1 MDNNKRWYM
10 ITTISGKEEKVIE
23 SLRNRVVSE
32 DLEHIIEDFK
42 IMQVPHLTPKEFEKR
57 NDGEEYKVKQRNLFP
72 GYIFLLMDMTNE
84 AWFIVR
90 NTQYVTGLVGSSGHR
105 AKPTP
110 VSNLEIRKM
119 EKSVEKITTDFHDGK
134 IKTPFIVGTTVEV
147 VDGPAKGQ
155 SGTIIENY
163 DERGVSL
170 VEVILFERKTP
181 TEIPHKNLKVK

>member
-1 MDNNKRWYM
+1 M

-84 AWFIVR
+84 A
-90 NTQYVTGLVGSSGHR
+90 
-105 AKPTP
+105 
-110 VSNLEIRKM
+110 
-119 EKSVEKITTDFHDGK
+119 
-134 IKTPFIVGTTVEV
+134 
-147 VDGPAKGQ
+147 
-155 SGTIIENY
+155 
-163 DERGVSL
+163 
-170 VEVILFERKTP
+170 
-181 TEIPHKNLKVK
+181 